1 MIRSAKPAAAVAA
14 LALTVLTALPAPAA
28 AAAPPSA
35 GDGAGARNAA
45 GGAAYPGDAA
55 DPLAAL
61 RRRQPVWHPCRTGP
75 EDTAGADL
83 DAAGAR
89 CTEVTVPLD
98 YRHPDGRTL
107 GVALSR
113 LPATDAAHRLGT
125 LFYNPGGPGVPA
137 RHLALALSRAAPA
150 LAARY
155 DIVGMDPRFVG
166 ASTPLD
172 CGWPAAGPGSAGPT
186 RATFDRSAELAKDLA
201 ARCAP
206 YHAVLPHV
214 STRNTARDMDLVRAV
229 LGEPTIAYLGSSYGS
244 YLGEVYLQLFPERVG
259 RAVLDAPLDPDRFGP
274 DLTATQGPAMD
285 AALTAWAG
293 WAARHDD
300 RHHLGTSTAE
310 VLTAVERVRLAAG
323 RAPLTVGTHRVDARA
338 LPQVLWTVAA
348 GDDTAA
354 YTEFAALVRVLLD
367 AAEGRT
373 AEPTALLEAVLA
385 GLEAPDAGGAAAVQ
399 TAIMCADRAA
409 SRDPLAYYRDVQAH
423 RTDEPLFGP
432 LTRNLTPC
440 TFWPAQ
446 PAEPPTRVRNAVPV
460 LLVGADG
467 DPAATRSGQLSAHDA
482 LAGSRLVT
490 LRGAFR
496 HTVYAGLFA
505 PRDACVDAAV
515 DHYLLDGV
523 LPAADADCVAPGSTD
538 RAFGPAAKE
547 E

>member
-1 MIRSAKPAAAVAA
+1 MIRAAKPAAALAA
-14 LALTVLTALPAPAA
+14 LALTLL
-28 AAAPPSA
+28 AAPSA
-35 GDGAGARNAA
+35 VADGGRVSGAAGVTGRARATGDGV
-45 GGAAYPGDAA
+45 DAV

-61 RRRQPVWHPCRTGP
+61 RRQQPAWHPCRTGP
-75 EDTAGADL
+75 QDTAGAEL
-83 DAAGAR
+83 DDAGAR

-98 YRHPDGRTL
+98 HRRPDGPTL
-107 GVALSR
+107 SVALSR
-113 LPATDAAHRLGT
+113 LPATDSAHRLGA

-137 RHLALALSRAAPA
+137 RHLGLALSRAAPA

-155 DIVGMDPRFVG
+155 DIVAMDPRFVG

-172 CGWPAAGPGSAGPT
+172 CGWPAGGPGSAGPT
-186 RATFDRSAELAKDLA
+186 RATFERSAALAGDLA

-206 YHAVLPHV
+206 YRDVLPHL
-214 STRNTARDMDLVRAV
+214 STRETARDMDLVRAV

-259 RAVLDAPLDPDRFGP
+259 RAVLDAALDPDRFGP

-285 AALTAWAG
+285 AALTAWAE
-293 WAARHDD
+293 WTARHDD
-300 RHHLGTSTAE
+300 RHHLGTSTTR
-310 VLTAVERVRLAAG
+310 VLAAVERVRRQTE
-323 RAPLTVGTHRVDARA
+323 RAPLTVGTHRVDART
-338 LPQVLWTVAA
+338 LPQVLWTVSA

-354 YTEFAALVRVLLD
+354 YTEFADLVRVLVD

-373 AEPTALLEAVLA
+373 AEPTALLEALLT
-385 GLEAPDAGGAAAVQ
+385 GLEAPDTGGSAAVQ

-423 RTDEPLFGP
+423 RADEPLFGP

-467 DPAATRSGQLSAHDA
+467 DPAATRAGQLSAHRA
-482 LAGSRLVT
+482 LTGSRLVT
-490 LRGAFR
+490 LRGAFH
-496 HTVYAGLFA
+496 HTVYAGMFA
-505 PRDACVDAAV
+505 PEDACVDAAV
-515 DHYLLDGV
+515 DRYLLDGV
-523 LPAADADCVAPGSTD
+523 LPAQDTDCI
-538 RAFGPAAKE
+538 AARP
-547 E
+547 